1 MVIELGTLITL
12 FLFLVGAIIGA
23 YGYVFRRTKDV
34 EDCVEGRLEK
44 MQTALHDFEKE
55 ALQRLA
61 RIEALIEKNG
71 KSKKG
76 ASGSHSE

>member
-1 MVIELGTLITL
+1 MVIELGTLITVL
-12 FLFLVGAIIGA
+12 LFLVGAIIGA

-44 MQTALHDFEKE
+44 MQAALHNFEKNVID
-55 ALQRLA
+55 RLA
-61 RIEALIEKNG
+61 RIETKIEDG
-71 KSKKG
+71 GKKG